1 MDYRQL
7 YDRLAV
13 NFLGRSLASGDG
25 LPANEIDEAER
36 RIGVALPTALRVY
49 YLVAGLHGKDHPL
62 SYPFLSN

>member
-25 LPANEIDEAER
+25 LPAKLYYRAIPES
-36 RIGVALPTALRVY
+36 LLR
-49 YLVAGLHGKDHPL
+49 LIPQ
-62 SYPFLSN
+62 FFIFI